1 MKYWRRISTRS
12 QPNITLNFGL
22 KRRAL
27 PSFNTASAL
36 LSRRSIGHS
45 ATRCADSQVAR
56 TLSNMKTHRFSG
68 LFFDLYGTIL
78 VYGDMKM
85 AWKEWFDSIRES
97 LKGFG
102 VKVEKDC
109 LRKICTG
116 FFSKPEP
123 PMDGVKG
130 LTPYERRMGLWE
142 NSLESNLQRERC
154 QTFRKGVYTLG
165 HGTPFPIL
173 KSKAY
178 WTI

>member
-1 MKYWRRISTRS
+1 MEGLFLLK
-12 QPNITLNFGL
+12 NIDLFAFTLSLQYPGIHQHYFHIEV
-22 KRRAL
+22 
-27 PSFNTASAL
+27 NTASAL
-36 LSRRSIGHS
+36 LSRRPIGHS
-45 ATRCADSQVAR
+45 ATRCVGSQVNR

-123 PMDGVKG
+123 PMDGVKE
-130 LTPYERRMGLWE
+130 P
-142 NSLESNLQRERC
+142 NA
-154 QTFRKGVYTLG
+154 V
-165 HGTPFPIL
+165 
-173 KSKAY
+173 
-178 WTI
+178 